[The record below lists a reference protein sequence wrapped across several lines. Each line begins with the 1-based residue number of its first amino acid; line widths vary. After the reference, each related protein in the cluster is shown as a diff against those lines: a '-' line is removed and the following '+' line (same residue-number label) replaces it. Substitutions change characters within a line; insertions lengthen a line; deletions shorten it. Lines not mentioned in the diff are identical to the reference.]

1 MLTLLNANALSIPL
15 ADQSV
20 QCVVTSPPYFSLRD
34 YGVAG
39 QLGLEKSPEEYVE
52 NMVRVFR
59 EVGRVLRDDG
69 TLWLNLGD
77 SYAGSGGAGGDYNE
91 GGLRAGQPK
100 YKSQFKIDRSK
111 RNSSRW
117 GGDRKVAS
125 LKPKD
130 LIGIPWRV
138 AFALQADGWYLRSDI
153 IWHKPNPMP
162 ESVTDRPTKAH
173 EYVFLLSKNSRY
185 FYDMDAVR
193 EPHSRE
199 WWTETVGEKYMPEGV
214 GRNDRGKREGNGT
227 PAGRNRRT
235 VWSIATAPTPYAH
248 FATYPPAL
256 VEPCI
261 KAGTSE
267 RGCCPVCGAPW
278 ERVTERVG
286 QTEHGGPRK
295 RADAPGAEVSP
306 TSVFRTGVIPTKET
320 VGWRPT
326 CDHDAD
332 PRPCIVLDP
341 FAGSGTTG
349 MVARKIGRSFV
360 GLDLSFTYLHD
371 IARRRLELDA
381 LDAWTNGIQAG
392 DDGYLDLPLFTEA
405 Q

>member
-1 MLTLLNANALSIPL
+1 
-15 ADQSV
+15 
-20 QCVVTSPPYFSLRD
+20 
-34 YGVAG
+34 
-39 QLGLEKSPEEYVE
+39 
-52 NMVRVFR
+52 
-59 EVGRVLRDDG
+59 
-69 TLWLNLGD
+69 
-77 SYAGSGGAGGDYNE
+77 
-91 GGLRAGQPK
+91 
-100 YKSQFKIDRSK
+100 
-111 RNSSRW
+111 
-117 GGDRKVAS
+117 
-125 LKPKD
+125 
-130 LIGIPWRV
+130 
-138 AFALQADGWYLRSDI
+138 
-153 IWHKPNPMP
+153 
-162 ESVTDRPTKAH
+162 
-173 EYVFLLSKNSRY
+173 
-185 FYDMDAVR
+185 
-193 EPHSRE
+193 
-199 WWTETVGEKYMPEGV
+199 MPEGV

-235 VWSIATAPTPYAH
+235 VWSIAAAPTPYAH